1 MNITESTQ
9 IVDFVAATKGTEP
22 TEKTYLAW
30 HMVLEGLG
38 FEQARQAALRV
49 LQDPSINFIEP
60 KHILAKASV
69 LVEEAK
75 TEERR
80 QRAMQELEPVQST
93 PMPKCK
99 HDKGLLYC
107 DPCCHEAAIEAGLI
121 EPRPYTGKKT
131 FH

>member
-30 HMVLEGLG
+30 HMVLEGLS
-38 FEQARQAALRV
+38 FDLARTAALRA
-49 LQDPSINFIEP
+49 LQDTSLNFVDP
-60 KHILAKASV
+60 KSILAKAAQI
-69 LVEEAK
+69 LEEAK

-80 QRAMQELEPVQST
+80 QRAMQEIEPVNSV

-99 HDKGLLYC
+99 HGKGLLYC
-107 DPCCHEAAIEAGLI
+107 DPCCHEEAIKAGLI
-121 EPRPYTGKKT
+121 EPRPYTGKKV

>member
-1 MNITESTQ
+1 MTPEQTKQ
-9 IVDFVAATKGTEP
+9 IVDFISATKNTVP
-22 TEKTYLAW
+22 TDKTYGAW
-30 HMVLEGLG
+30 HIIISELD
-38 FEQARQAALRV
+38 FEQARQAAIRAV
-49 LQDPSINFIEP
+49 KDPSINFIEP

-99 HDKGLLYC
+99 HGKGLLYC